1 LAIRMIPATPP
12 AVRGRPSFMVAPG
25 GKSPY
30 SSAQRG
36 PMRVRCPVALVP
48 ALVALLFV
56 PSRLEAACA
65 SSVPMTHGVETFFT
79 CMNVNPVAAFAY
91 QQSDP
96 AGVNTG
102 GVRISCEARDDD
114 SCFGMSGVA
123 GDGRVTIETDW
134 GSPGVLG
141 CPISSSGPQRVIIAL
156 ASTWGRFGQGL
167 IVSLVGAA

>member
-1 LAIRMIPATPP
+1 MIPATPP

-30 SSAQRG
+30 SSAQRR
-36 PMRVRCPVALVP
+36 PMRVRCPVALVT

-91 QQSDP
+91 QQIDLSVVCL
-96 AGVNTG
+96 GR
-102 GVRISCEARDDD
+102 VRISFLDWADE
-114 SCFGMSGVA
+114 SCLGVSGVA
-123 GDGRVTIETDW
+123 GNG
-134 GSPGVLG
+134 
-141 CPISSSGPQRVIIAL
+141 
-156 ASTWGRFGQGL
+156 
-167 IVSLVGAA
+167 